1 MKLYCAARGATPV
14 HSLPPAAVGRKWP
27 RSTPFKAVE
36 DVQTNYNLFL
46 DRLGECERHINANY
60 EVEKLCKVAVVRLE
74 KLRDKKGA
82 RMSF

>member
-1 MKLYCAARGATPV
+1 M
-14 HSLPPAAVGRKWP
+14 
-27 RSTPFKAVE
+27 
-36 DVQTNYNLFL
+36 QTNYNLFL
-46 DRLGECERHINANY
+46 DRLGGCERHINANY